1 MNRPFDILLIGG
13 ASGVGKSNI
22 SYELAKLYDV
32 NVVQVDDFQCIVEH
46 FTREEDYPVF
56 HYWNNHFEEAVAQP
70 LEKKL
75 EIMVSYA
82 NAMAK
87 ALELVINNHLE
98 EGRPMILE
106 GDFIAP
112 ALCKMLLED
121 SRTKDR
127 VKAIIVTEDDLS
139 QIISNYHVREGTIQ
153 EGRSAL
159 SLRYNDWLKAQVQG
173 TGVLMVTARPW
184 DTAAQR
190 IKALLK

>member
-1 MNRPFDILLIGG
+1 MKRPFDILLVGG

-22 SYELAKLYDV
+22 SYELAKVYDV

-70 LEKKL
+70 LEEKL

-82 NAMAK
+82 NAMTK

-98 EGRPMILE
+98 EERPMILE

-139 QIISNYHVREGTIQ
+139 QIVSNYHVREGTIQ

-159 SLRYNDWLKAQVQG
+159 SLKYNDWLKAQVQG
-173 TGVLMVTARPW
+173 TDVLTVPARPW
-184 DTAAQR
+184 ETAAER
-190 IKALLK
+190 IRVLLE